1 MQASHIR
8 LILNGKKAAIA
19 AIRQTVK
26 QLRDEGHIVDVRVT
40 WEHAD
45 MQRFIDEAIDD
56 KVARIVVGGGDGT
69 LNEAVTALQASHTA
83 KNLIEL
89 AILPLGTANDFATA
103 CHIPIQIHAAL
114 RLAIT
119 ANAYD
124 VDVIKASSC
133 DDKGD
138 ITQQYFI
145 NAAVAGFG
153 AQVTAETPNELKDFL
168 GGGAYTLTGLA
179 KALGFK
185 PYQGSIKTAKGQ
197 FAGEI
202 VVGAM
207 CNGRQAGGGQLLA
220 AKALIDDGLM
230 DVTLL
235 KSFSPLDI
243 PTVLD
248 EISTMSNKA
257 KFCYHFQT
265 RWLEIDFPI
274 KLPLN
279 LDGEPYPSKQMRFE
293 VVPHALRM
301 VLPENCP
308 CLSTKTRN

>member
-19 AIRQTVK
+19 EIRQTVML
-26 QLRDEGHIVDVRVT
+26 LRDEGYIIDVRVT

-45 MQRFIDEAIDD
+45 MQRFIDEAINDN
-56 KVARIVVGGGDGT
+56 VARIVVGGGDGT
-69 LNEAVTALQASHTA
+69 LNEAVTALQLTEAPA
-83 KNLIEL
+83 NNIAL
-89 AILPLGTANDFATA
+89 ALLPLGTANDFASA
-103 CHIPIQIHAAL
+103 CHIPVHILSAL

-119 ANAYD
+119 GNAFY
-124 VDVIKASSC
+124 VDVINATNL
-133 DDKGD
+133 DDNH
-138 ITQQYFI
+138 TTPQYFI

-153 AQVTAETPNELKDFL
+153 AQVTAETPSELKDFL

-185 PYQGSIKTAKGQ
+185 PYQGSITTVKGR
-197 FAGEI
+197 FEGEI

-220 AKALIDDGLM
+220 PKAYIDDGLM

-243 PTVLD
+243 PTVIE
-248 EISTMSNKA
+248 EISTLSGEA

-274 KLPLN
+274 ELPLN

-301 VLPENCP
+301 VLPDDCP
-308 CLSTKTRN
+308 CLSAKTTS